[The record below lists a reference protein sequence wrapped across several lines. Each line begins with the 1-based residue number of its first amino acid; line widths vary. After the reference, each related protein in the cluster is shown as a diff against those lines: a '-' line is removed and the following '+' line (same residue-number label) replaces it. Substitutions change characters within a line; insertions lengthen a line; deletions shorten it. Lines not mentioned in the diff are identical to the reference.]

1 MKSKRNLIIAI
12 AVLVVVIVVA
22 AIAYNVLAPTVET
35 QTLQPQGEMTAS
47 DGASRNGQGT
57 GSNAGNAASNSSGSD
72 DEETDAPNFTMTSV
86 DGQEVTLESLEG
98 KPLVLNFWASTCG
111 PCKSEMPE
119 FQSAYEEYGDQIQ
132 FVMVNIPDFNGET
145 RERALQLVEQQ
156 GYTFPVYFDDN
167 TEAQM
172 AYGVTSI
179 PQTYFINPDGT
190 VEAYAS
196 GAIDGSVLE
205 RGLQMIL

>member
-1 MKSKRNLIIAI
+1 MKSKRNLIILI
-12 AVLVVVIVVA
+12 AALVVVIVAA

-35 QTLQPQGEMTAS
+35 QTLQSQGDAVES
-47 DGASRNGQGT
+47 DDAERNGQGA
-57 GSNAGNAASNSSGSD
+57 GSNAEGSSGSD
-72 DEETDAPNFTMTSV
+72 DDKTEAPDFTMTSV
-86 DGQEVTLESLEG
+86 DGEDVTLSSLEG

-119 FQSAYEEYGDQIQ
+119 FQEAYEEYGDQVQ

-145 RERALQLVEQQ
+145 RERAMQLVQQQ
-156 GYTFPVYFDDN
+156 GYTFPIYFDDG

-172 AYGVTSI
+172 QYGVTSI

-196 GAIDGSVLE
+196 GAIDESTLK
-205 RGLQMIL
+205 RGLAMIL

>member
-12 AVLVVVIVVA
+12 AALVVLIA
-22 AIAYNVLAPTVET
+22 AAAFAYNVLAPTVET
-35 QTLQPQGEMTAS
+35 QTLQSQGDATAS
-47 DGASRNGQGT
+47 DSADRNAQSAGSSAGGGDAS
-57 GSNAGNAASNSSGSD
+57 SD
-72 DEETDAPNFTMTSV
+72 EKTDAPDFTMTTAN
-86 DGQEVTLESLEG
+86 GEEVTLESLEG

-119 FQSAYEEYGDQIQ
+119 FQSAYEQYGDQIQ

-145 RERALQLVEQQ
+145 RERAFQLLEQQ

-167 TEAQM
+167 AEAQM

>member
-1 MKSKRNLIIAI
+1 MKSKRNLIILI
-12 AVLVVVIVVA
+12 AALVVVIVA
-22 AIAYNVLAPTVET
+22 AAVAYNVLAPTVET
-35 QTLQPQGEMTAS
+35 QTLQAQGDAVES
-47 DGASRNGQGT
+47 DGAERNGQGA
-57 GSNAGNAASNSSGSD
+57 GSNAEGSSGSD
-72 DEETDAPNFTMTSV
+72 DDKTEAPDFTMTSV
-86 DGQEVTLESLEG
+86 DGEDVTLSSLEG

-119 FQSAYEEYGDQIQ
+119 FQEAYEEYGDQVQ

-145 RERALQLVEQQ
+145 RERAMQLVQQQ
-156 GYTFPVYFDDN
+156 GYTFPIYFDDG

-172 AYGVTSI
+172 QYGVTSI

-196 GAIDGSVLE
+196 GAIDESTLK
-205 RGLQMIL
+205 RGLAMIL

>member
-1 MKSKRNLIIAI
+1 MKSKRNLIILIVA
-12 AVLVVVIVVA
+12 LVVVIAVA

-35 QTLQPQGEMTAS
+35 QTLQSQGETIAS
-47 DGASRNGQGT
+47 DEASRNGQSA
-57 GSNAGNAASNSSGSD
+57 GSNTETNDSD
-72 DEETDAPNFTMTSV
+72 EKTDAPDFTMTSV
-86 DGQEVTLESLEG
+86 DGQEVTLKSLEG

-145 RERALQLVEQQ
+145 RERALQLIEQQ
-156 GYTFPVYFDDN
+156 GYTFPVYFDDG
-167 TEAQM
+167 TEAQI
-172 AYGVTSI
+172 AYGVSSI
-179 PQTYFINPDGT
+179 PKTYFINPDGT